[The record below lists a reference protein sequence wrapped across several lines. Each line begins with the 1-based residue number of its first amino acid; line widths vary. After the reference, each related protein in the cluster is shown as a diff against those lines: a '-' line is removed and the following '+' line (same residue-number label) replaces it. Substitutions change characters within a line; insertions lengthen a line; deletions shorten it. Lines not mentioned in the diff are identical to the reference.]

1 MAGLTLQSTA
11 NKLTILVADTALQGG
26 KMKARVMDANSAVR
40 LLPVFCIIAAFLS
53 PWLAA
58 QAVLNHSDALTALIQ
73 QADRTYAR
81 AAHTSIQH
89 YFNNIPVNAAICM
102 GLAMHG
108 QKRIADP
115 NPQYLKHYEALRR
128 EAHEFLEG
136 LAKAHNFR
144 NPLDGQ
150 PMDRQSL
157 AAIFDSNASGEQ
169 NQWAVQNRLPDPA
182 AVRQPFILDR
192 VTPQSLAKLHL
203 KDDSDSIRLLDQ
215 TAPPVIQEDPRHR
228 QNPAPPPG
236 CPASYVV
243 GTWWLQKSFT
253 KTIHRY
259 EITQTG
265 DCTFVMRSPETAD
278 HLEFRYSGEWSRGF
292 QHDSGIWIPSAP
304 RFILTRIRSQ
314 SGWVQKNEAIHIYRK
329 PEGDE
334 MLILLIDFKLFRNK
348 PR

>member
-1 MAGLTLQSTA
+1 MKNRVRDLFP
-11 NKLTILVADTALQGG
+11 GG
-26 KMKARVMDANSAVR
+26 RR
-40 LLPVFCIIAAFLS
+40 LRAMFL
-53 PWLAA
+53 L
-58 QAVLNHSDALTALIQ
+58 AVLFSLPLPAEHARIFMSRSEAVTALIQ
-73 QADRTYAR
+73 QADQTYAR
-81 AAHTSIQH
+81 AANTSIQH

-108 QKRIADP
+108 QKRLAEQTPGYQD
-115 NPQYLKHYEALRR
+115 HYEALRR
-128 EAHEFLEG
+128 EVHEFLG
-136 LAKAHNFR
+136 NLAKAHLFK
-144 NPLDGQ
+144 NPFDGE
-150 PMDRQSL
+150 PMDQQSL
-157 AAIFDSNASGEQ
+157 AKIFDSNASGEQ

-215 TAPPVIQEDPRHR
+215 TTPPVIQEDPRPR